1 MWGAAAVVV
10 LAVPTALLA
19 VLVFQRSAVVVPM
32 VGPGL
37 SAMFAFLGA
46 TSYVSIVEGK
56 EKRMIK
62 GAFGKYVSPVI
73 VDQLVA
79 DPKRLKL
86 GGERRLISVLF
97 SDMTGFTAM
106 SETMEPERLVQI
118 LNEYLDEMSDV
129 IINSGGTL
137 DKYIGDAIMAFYGAP
152 AAMDDHAAACC
163 RTALEMQRMLAEMN
177 ERYRTE
183 HPGWPV
189 LQMRIGINSGMPVV
203 GNIGGKKR
211 FDYTALGDTVN
222 LSARLEPACKIY
234 GVRIMIGQ
242 ATREYAGDNIQVR
255 ELDMLAVYGKKE
267 PIRVYE
273 LLGWKGDDLGDKAE
287 VIRYYNRGLSA
298 FRDRD
303 FELALQYFRAALEVD
318 PTDGPSALY
327 VERCE
332 EYMVSPPPADWDFVE
347 RRQAK

>member
-1 MWGAAAVVV
+1 MSLVTFARGAKWGATAVFV

-19 VLVFQRSAVVVPM
+19 LMVFERSAIVVPM
-32 VGPGL
+32 VGPALG
-37 SAMFAFLGA
+37 AMFAFLGS

-73 VDQLVA
+73 VDQLVS

-118 LNEYLDEMSDV
+118 LNEYLDEMADV

-152 AAMDDHAAACC
+152 TAMADHAVACC
-163 RTALEMQRMLAEMN
+163 RCALQMQSKLHEMN
-177 ERYRTE
+177 ERFKTE
-183 HPGWPV
+183 HPGWPT
-189 LQMRIGINSGMPVV
+189 LKMRIGVNSGMPVV

-222 LSARLEPACKIY
+222 LASRLEPACKIY

-242 ATREYAGDNIQVR
+242 AARESAGDNIQVR
-255 ELDMLAVYGKKE
+255 ELDMLAVYGKQE

-273 LLGWKGDDLGDKAE
+273 LLGWKDEDLGEKNE
-287 VIRYYNRGLSA
+287 VVC
-298 FRDRD
+298 
-303 FELALQYFRAALEVD
+303 ALQPWSRQHPGSRFRAGIAVFQ
-318 PTDGPSALY
+318 G
-327 VERCE
+327 
-332 EYMVSPPPADWDFVE
+332 SP
-347 RRQAK
+347 